1 MIMAIPYPQED
12 NRTSMQ
18 RLITITIAVVLL
30 FVALPVHAQDGRSH
44 TIAMDGFS
52 FTYDAA
58 FGTQVHIRQYP
69 GDPVNAEIPG
79 SSEPPFT
86 EFDVFTVGVGEA
98 GGSPWL
104 FEAPLG
110 VRVYRTVDIAP
121 YQFSQP
127 QVDQLA
133 ALLAERPDLSVYM
146 DSASITQQTLL
157 PFLPNPPAL
166 QAIRGQAHYVDL
178 PTLSGIA
185 FITTYRQSAEP
196 FNGSEFFYTFQG
208 LSADGQYY
216 VSALVQLDT
225 TLFPNELPAD
235 FNYDAWMADINTY
248 YAETQATLN
257 NAAPSDFTP
266 SLDVADAV
274 FARFTFGS

>member
-1 MIMAIPYPQED
+1 MH
-12 NRTSMQ
+12 

-30 FVALPVHAQDGRSH
+30 FVALPVHAQDNGTHIVSF
-44 TIAMDGFS
+44 DGFS
-52 FTYDAA
+52 FSYDAA

-69 GDPVNAEIPG
+69 GDPVNTEIPG

-104 FEAPLG
+104 FEAPVG
-110 VRVYRTVDIAP
+110 VRVYRTADIAP
-121 YQFSQP
+121 YQYSQP

-133 ALLAERPDLSVYM
+133 ALLAERPDLNMYM
-146 DSASITQQTLL
+146 RPEDVLQQTLL

-166 QAIRGQAHYVDL
+166 QAIRSHAHYVDL

-185 FITTYRQSAEP
+185 YITVYREAVEP
-196 FNGSEFFYTFQG
+196 FMGSEFFYTFQG

-225 TLFPNELPAD
+225 DVFPHDLPAD
-235 FNYDAWMADINTY
+235 FNLDTWMSTLDAY
-248 YAETQATLN
+248 YAESQAALN
-257 NAAPSDFTP
+257 DAAPSDFTP

-274 FARFTFGS
+274 FASFTFGS